1 MNLVLKTIF
10 ACKKLKLSF
19 ILLFLI
25 PSISVGAIYKW
36 VDEDG
41 KTHYGSK
48 RPESSQAEKLKIKVK
63 EPVIPAK
70 AKGGEK
76 GDKKVGKDGVK
87 EDDKNKPTA
96 KEPEAP
102 KIAAKEKRRLCNQA
116 KTDLQ
121 RIEARGR
128 IRQKDAEGNTRYLTP
143 QERGREIQNAKKDI
157 KEYCR

>member
-48 RPESSQAEKLKIKVK
+48 RPETSQAEKLKIKVK

-70 AKGGEK
+70 AKEDEKGSKKDGEK
-76 GDKKVGKDGVK
+76 EGDKT
-87 EDDKNKPTA
+87 KPAA

-121 RIEARGR
+121 RIQARGR
-128 IRQKDAEGNTRYLTP
+128 IRQKDADGNARYLTP
-143 QERGREIQNAKKDI
+143 QERGRLIQNAKNDI
-157 KEYCR
+157 KQYCR

>member
-48 RPESSQAEKLKIKVK
+48 RPESSQAEKLKIKVT
-63 EPVIPAK
+63 EPVISAK
-70 AKGGEK
+70 TKEDEK
-76 GDKKVGKDGVK
+76 GHKNDGAK
-87 EDDKNKPTA
+87 EDDKNKPIA

-102 KIAAKEKRRLCNQA
+102 KISAKEKFRLCNQA
-116 KTDLQ
+116 KTDMQ

-128 IRQKDAEGNTRYLTP
+128 IRQKDAEGNSRYLTP
-143 QERGREIQNAKKDI
+143 QERGRLIQNAKKDI

>member
-48 RPESSQAEKLKIKVK
+48 RPETSQAEKLKIKVE
-63 EPVIPAK
+63 EPVISAK
-70 AKGGEK
+70 TKEDEK
-76 GDKKVGKDGVK
+76 GDKK
-87 EDDKNKPTA
+87 EDDKNKQTA

-102 KIAAKEKRRLCNQA
+102 KISAKEKFRLCNQA

-128 IRQKDAEGNTRYLTP
+128 IRQKDAEGNSRYLTP
-143 QERGREIQNAKKDI
+143 QERGRLIQNAKKDI